1 MHPDLFRL
9 FGVDFPSYFV
19 LLLSG
24 FLFATALGALWARR
38 IGENA
43 DAIVDL
49 GIAMLI
55 AGVAGARIMHVLV
68 DGYFWDYVHLCT
80 DPSLVDWPY
89 SKAECLAT
97 QRQAWGCGA
106 SSFPVGVWDA
116 ARSVCHPPARD
127 CFAWAKFWAGGLT
140 YYGGLIGAA
149 GAAWYLLRRDGFPFW
164 KAADMAGFAVPLGLA
179 FGRMGCL
186 MAGCCFGGVCDLPW
200 AMSFPGGS
208 AASEAQFHEHLL
220 ANAHM
225 WSLPV
230 HPTQAYE
237 AAASLAVAASCLLW
251 VHPRKRYD
259 GQVFASF
266 LALYA
271 IARFAIEFLRR
282 DARGGMLGLSTS
294 QLLGIALIVIAAVIH
309 VRLGGRASPVPT
321 AGGSL
326 PYP

>member
-1 MHPDLFRL
+1 VHPDLFRL
-9 FGVDFPSYFV
+9 FGVAFPSYFV

-24 FLFATALGALWARR
+24 FLFATAVGALWARR
-38 IGENA
+38 IGESA
-43 DAIVDL
+43 DVIVDL

-55 AGVAGARIMHVLV
+55 AGVAGARILHVLV

-80 DPSLVDWPY
+80 DPGRVDWPLD
-89 SKAECLAT
+89 KAECL
-97 QRQAWGCGA
+97 
-106 SSFPVGVWDA
+106 SSAYDGVWDA
-116 ARSVCHPPARD
+116 ARAVCHPKTAD

-149 GAAWYLLRRDGFPFW
+149 AAAWFLLKRDRFPFW

-186 MAGCCFGGVCDLPW
+186 MAGCCFGSVCHLPW

-220 ANAHM
+220 ASSHM

-230 HPTQAYE
+230 HPTQVYE
-237 AAASLAVAASCLLW
+237 SAASLAISAVCMTLVL
-251 VHPRKRYD
+251 PRKRYD

-266 LALYA
+266 LVLYA
-271 IARFAIEFLRR
+271 VARFAIEFLRR
-282 DARGGMLGLSTS
+282 DARGGLLGLSTS
-294 QLLGIALIVIAAVIH
+294 QLLGVALVGAGLAIH
-309 VRLGGRASPVPT
+309 VIRGRPSSQASGASGT
-321 AGGSL
+321 L
-326 PYP
+326 PAR